1 MRRPILYIALT
12 AALAMAGCGS
22 KGPLVLP
29 PPPQAST
36 PATAPAKPQTSAP
49 RPAQTAPVQD
59 DVSTLPTPTR

>member
-1 MRRPILYIALT
+1 MRRPILFIALT
-12 AALAMAGCGS
+12 AALSLASCLAGCGS

-29 PPPQAST
+29 PLPQANT
-36 PATAPAKPQTSAP
+36 PAKPQPPAP